1 MRNRA
6 PGADYPL
13 IIYAVLLSAFGVL
26 MVYSAGQGAAVP
38 GSPRPESTYWIKQ
51 IYWLCLGVPAA
62 FIASRF
68 AARFLEYAAAPAY
81 VFALLLLL
89 LTVTG
94 FGAGAGTAQG
104 TTSWLAINGQRVGQP
119 SELAKIVV
127 VLLLA
132 KVLAART
139 RTPTSLLELWKPA
152 LVVAIPA
159 LLILKQRD
167 LGSALVFFGIVFA
180 MLYWSGVRW
189 QLLLFLA
196 SPVVSLI
203 LAMSTKLWGIW
214 FVLLTLVVI
223 SYRPLVAE
231 SAAIMLANVA
241 SGVAAPII
249 WEHGIKGYQRARF
262 LTFLNPT
269 QDPLHAGY
277 NVNQSMTA
285 IGSGGWFGQGFNEGT
300 QKALSFIP
308 EQHTDF
314 IFSVLGEELG
324 FLGVAVALG
333 LFLLFLLRTTRV
345 ASRSLD
351 AFSGLVAFGL
361 TSIFLV
367 HIVVNVGMTLNLVP
381 VTGIPLPFF
390 SYGGS
395 FLLACW
401 LCVGVLHRISVEGR
415 GRPDSMAL

>member
-1 MRNRA
+1 
-6 PGADYPL
+6 
-13 IIYAVLLSAFGVL
+13 
-26 MVYSAGQGAAVP
+26 
-38 GSPRPESTYWIKQ
+38 
-51 IYWLCLGVPAA
+51 
-62 FIASRF
+62 
-68 AARFLEYAAAPAY
+68 
-81 VFALLLLL
+81 
-89 LTVTG
+89 
-94 FGAGAGTAQG
+94 
-104 TTSWLAINGQRVGQP
+104 
-119 SELAKIVV
+119 
-127 VLLLA
+127 
-132 KVLAART
+132 
-139 RTPTSLLELWKPA
+139 
-152 LVVAIPA
+152 
-159 LLILKQRD
+159 
-167 LGSALVFFGIVFA
+167 
-180 MLYWSGVRW
+180 
-189 QLLLFLA
+189 
-196 SPVVSLI
+196 
-203 LAMSTKLWGIW
+203 
-214 FVLLTLVVI
+214 
-223 SYRPLVAE
+223 
-231 SAAIMLANVA
+231 MLANVA